1 MIVRA
6 YEFHMQAH
14 THVAAGQRQLY
25 MTSTGALDGRP
36 AVFTKDMKTPLEAEL
51 QDVAASHDFAPKI
64 LRKDG
69 NSLQMEYKGQCLADI
84 YGDDATEIPD
94 DIWERIEHML
104 AVLFE
109 REGIEYVDIT
119 SYNFL
124 EDTNGNIW
132 IIDFGDAYYT
142 SNTRGEPATNWFL
155 RSVLAGDFGKAWN
168 PDFA

>member
-1 MIVRA
+1 
-6 YEFHMQAH
+6 
-14 THVAAGQRQLY
+14 
-25 MTSTGALDGRP
+25 MTSLDALDGRP
-36 AVFTKDMKTPLEAEL
+36 AVFTKDIKTPLEAEL
-51 QDVAASHDFAPKI
+51 QDIAASNYGFAPKI
-64 LRKDG
+64 QRTDG
-69 NSLQMEYKGQCLADI
+69 NSVQMDRVEGHCLADI
-84 YGDDATEIPD
+84 YTDDPTMIPD
-94 DIWERIEHML
+94 AIWFKIEHML

-142 SNTRGEPATNWFL
+142 SNTKGEQATNWFL
-155 RSVLAGDFGKAWN
+155 RSVLAGESGKAWN

>member
-1 MIVRA
+1 
-6 YEFHMQAH
+6 
-14 THVAAGQRQLY
+14 
-25 MTSTGALDGRP
+25 MTSLDALDGRP
-36 AVFTKDMKTPLEAEL
+36 AVFTKDIKTPLEAEL
-51 QDVAASHDFAPKI
+51 QDIAASNYGFAPKI
-64 LRKDG
+64 QWTDG
-69 NSLQMEYKGQCLADI
+69 NSVQMDCVEGQCLADI
-84 YGDDATEIPD
+84 YTDDPTMIPD
-94 DIWERIEHML
+94 AIWLKIEHML

-124 EDTNGNIW
+124 EDTTGNIW